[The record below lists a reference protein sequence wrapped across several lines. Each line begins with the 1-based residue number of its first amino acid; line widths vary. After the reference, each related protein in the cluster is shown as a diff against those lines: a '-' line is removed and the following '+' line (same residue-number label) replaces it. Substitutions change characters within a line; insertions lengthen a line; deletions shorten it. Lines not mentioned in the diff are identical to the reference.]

1 MIQKGEHYANQNVK
15 DSINLC
21 DACFDKKSIK
31 KTIIEQLKQPIDRKK
46 YERNRQMNSDKKD
59 DQKTDEQINLT
70 GDAYMDQMN
79 QNNQSIDAFCS
90 NKPTDISIEEGIFLL
105 LREEALW
112 NIDEVCIFLQ
122 IDNVEEALL
131 ELDSNQKMKRPD
143 SRDEKGQICKT
154 NKSKWMINRL
164 GFFRLLLLARNPLG
178 SVVRRWITNEVVNG
192 LFPEDGQR
200 REHVLDSIWEEINA
214 KADEVVNRITKP
226 PLLN

>member
-1 MIQKGEHYANQNVK
+1 
-15 DSINLC
+15 
-21 DACFDKKSIK
+21 
-31 KTIIEQLKQPIDRKK
+31 
-46 YERNRQMNSDKKD
+46 MNSDKKY

-70 GDAYMDQMN
+70 GDAYMDQIN
-79 QNNQSIDAFCS
+79 QNNQSIDAFCK
-90 NKPTDISIEEGIFLL
+90 NTQTDISLEEGIFLL

-112 NIDEVCIFLQ
+112 NIDDVCIFLQ

-131 ELDSNQKMKRPD
+131 ELDSDQKMKLPNK
-143 SRDEKGQICKT
+143 RDENGQIGRR
-154 NKSKWMINRL
+154 NKSEWMINKS

-178 SVVRRWITNEVVNG
+178 NVVRRWVTSEVVNG

-214 KADEVVNRITKP
+214 KADEVVKRITKP